1 MVESDINPFF
11 TIKKLRE
18 GDELQMDQKYIK
30 IRSNTDKV
38 IAIHYKAPIE
48 RTIELEMFFENFNTI
63 DRINYDI
70 GGTGWV
76 GANFRGLIDGKDSS
90 LPVDYDYKILLLEEY
105 KCLSKVELKHV
116 KRSSK
121 FRPRYTVADSN

>member
-1 MVESDINPFF
+1 MEDNEISPFF
-11 TIKKLRE
+11 TIKKIRE
-18 GDELQMDQKYIK
+18 GDSIQLDQKYIK
-30 IRSNTDKV
+30 VRSNTDKV

-48 RTIELEMFFENFNTI
+48 RTIELEMFFEDYNPI
-63 DRINYDI
+63 ERLNYNI
-70 GGTGWV
+70 GDTGWV
-76 GANFRGLIDGKDSS
+76 GANFRGLIDGKDKS

-121 FRPRYTVADSN
+121 FRPNYTIAK

>member
-1 MVESDINPFF
+1 MENNEISPFF
-11 TIKKLRE
+11 TIKKIRE
-18 GDELQMDQKYIK
+18 GDSIQLDQKYIK
-30 IRSNTDKV
+30 VRSNTDKV

-48 RTIELEMFFENFNTI
+48 RTIELEMFFEDYNPI
-63 DRINYDI
+63 EKLNYNI
-70 GGTGWV
+70 GDTGWV
-76 GANFRGLIDGKDSS
+76 GANFRGLIDGKDNS

-121 FRPRYTVADSN
+121 FRPNYTIAK